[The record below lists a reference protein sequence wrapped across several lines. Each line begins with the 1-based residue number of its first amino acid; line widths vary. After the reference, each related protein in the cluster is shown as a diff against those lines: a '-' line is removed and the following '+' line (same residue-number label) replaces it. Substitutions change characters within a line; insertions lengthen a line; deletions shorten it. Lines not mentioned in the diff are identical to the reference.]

1 MEYSWGG
8 SRLTYKRPFNPSCAT
23 HLCCCG
29 IFFFPL
35 LRRRPAVW
43 SRTRADEGI
52 DFSLVEFQRIS
63 KYVSPELGQQT
74 KCFYSPSGF
83 MLTLQFYFIMT
94 VCWSTLRG
102 WLKEAQIIFIDQYMY
117 QKPSHD
123 LCPFDI
129 SFSSSMKSTCVEL
142 SNGLSWSLLS
152 FNLCCPLIGHQVNLY
167 SISSSYHFFC
177 AYAVT
182 QIYLYK
188 TY

>member
-1 MEYSWGG
+1 MEYSSGG

-29 IFFFPL
+29 IFFFSL

-74 KCFYSPSGF
+74 KCLYSPSGF
-83 MLTLQFYFIMT
+83 VLTRQFY
-94 VCWSTLRG
+94 CTLRG
-102 WLKEAQIIFIDQYMY
+102 WLKEAQIIFIDQYTY

-129 SFSSSMKSTCVEL
+129 SCSSSMKSTCVEL
-142 SNGLSWSLLS
+142 SNRLSWSLLS
-152 FNLCCPLIGHQVNLY
+152 FNLCRPLTGHQVNLY
-167 SISSSYHFFC
+167 CY
-177 AYAVT
+177 
-182 QIYLYK
+182 YK
-188 TY
+188 HVSVHQSFL